1 MSLSYTAS
9 DFYQNELP
17 DWPKVELQIENCS
30 QGGGNVSQ
38 SSGDDFQS
46 YFYRCPG
53 EKKVTPILDICTLHQ
68 SLDLSLS
75 CPPAG
80 WMCVRVTD
88 EANTERIYGIG
99 SVTNPSQL
107 ISEEMGEGKIKVEFV
122 DSLRPSGQ
130 TCSDIFAP
138 SQSPTIGYLY
148 LEVEE
153 DPACGSYSYDISHM
167 EQYYPADPVQFATHV
182 VPSITTNEVEQS
194 FHLEHKF
201 YRISKVR
208 FWG

>member
-1 MSLSYTAS
+1 
-9 DFYQNELP
+9 
-17 DWPKVELQIENCS
+17 
-30 QGGGNVSQ
+30 
-38 SSGDDFQS
+38 
-46 YFYRCPG
+46 
-53 EKKVTPILDICTLHQ
+53 
-68 SLDLSLS
+68 
-75 CPPAG
+75 
-80 WMCVRVTD
+80 MCVRVTD
-88 EANTERIYGIG
+88 DVGYERFYMI
-99 SVTNPSQL
+99 SSSSNPSQL